1 MKRQTLILLTIIAVI
16 GLLISIYF
24 MLSPLFTKV
33 PGPIVGGDKDIHGCI
48 PSAGFSWCEA
58 KQKCLR
64 TWEENCT
71 AESSACDYNSTIKSY
86 IKKDPNCVINFLCIQ
101 GTKAFSDECGCGCE
115 KINSEPEKI
124 YCTPE
129 QKKAEVCPEYY
140 SATCGWFNQS
150 IKCLK
155 YPCAQ
160 TFSNPCF
167 ACAQA
172 NVEYYTEGVC
182 PK

>member
-1 MKRQTLILLTIIAVI
+1 MKKINLIIITILVII

-24 MLSPLFTKV
+24 MLSPLFTKTH
-33 PGPIVGGDKDIHGCI
+33 GPIVGGDRDANGCI
-48 PSAGFSWCEA
+48 GSAGYSWCEE

-64 TWEENCT
+64 IWEENCT
-71 AESSACDYNSTIKSY
+71 T
-86 IKKDPNCVINFLCIQ
+86 Q
-101 GTKAFSDECGCGCE
+101 T
-115 KINSEPEKI
+115 EPEKI

-129 QKKAEVCPEYY
+129 QKKAQVCPEYY

-160 TFSNPCF
+160 TFANPCF
-167 ACAQA
+167 ACASP
-172 NVEYYTEGVC
+172 NVEYYTAGEC
-182 PK
+182 PR